1 MINGHIHTN
10 VGNTSSAMCSIW
22 SYSNGFNYTPTV
34 RNNGKRDKIPK
45 TTLFTENKITIST
58 EEKIETKTEK
68 GGN

>member
-10 VGNTSSAMCSIW
+10 VGNTGSLMCFIW
-22 SYSNGFNYTPTV
+22 SYSNDYNYIP
-34 RNNGKRDKIPK
+34 NIKNGNRGSEIPK